1 MRRMGIII
9 RRLHGKASE
18 ADIEARRKVLM
29 GKGLP
34 KKKDIEGV
42 DHVLLVAS
50 GKGGVGKSTVS
61 ANLAVALKLEF
72 PKKNIGL
79 LDADVFGPSLP
90 VIMNLRGEPELDSK
104 NLMIPLQNHGIKC
117 MSMGF
122 LIKDGAPVIWRG
134 LMVMQAI
141 EKLVRGVNWSPLDVL
156 VVDMPPGTGDT
167 QLSFT
172 QTVPIDGALMVTTPQ
187 KVAVQDALK
196 GAEMF
201 RKTNV
206 PLLGFVL
213 NMSSFSCPKCGT
225 LTKVPS
231 KALSSLEK
239 YGVDILGDIPF
250 EMEISASSD
259 EGTPIVLLQSTTSQ
273 ASQFR
278 GIAQRVMAKMEAG
291 NKATTSD

>member
-259 EGTPIVLLQSTTSQ
+259 EGTPIVLSQSTTSQ